1 MDNLIQK
8 RRLSIS
14 SDHRGFVSHYLTN
27 YTPIRILGSGGFGV
41 VIESKNILDETNYA
55 IKIVELPSDEEE
67 KAKVMREVKNMA
79 KLEHNFIVTYYS
91 TWLEYPTEKGWL
103 NNLIST
109 YKLEGSISNPSQ
121 SEESITDENETYL
134 CIKMA
139 LCKKECLQ
147 TWLDNNVDYRDIQ
160 KALQIFRDI
169 LRGVQY
175 IHSKDMIH
183 R

>member
-1 MDNLIQK
+1 MVPLKNGCKI
-8 RRLSIS
+8 
-14 SDHRGFVSHYLTN
+14 HRH
-27 YTPIRILGSGGFGV
+27 
-41 VIESKNILDETNYA
+41 
-55 IKIVELPSDEEE
+55 
-67 KAKVMREVKNMA
+67 
-79 KLEHNFIVTYYS
+79 YYS
-91 TWLEYPTEKGWL
+91 
-103 NNLIST
+103 ST

-147 TWLDNNVDYRDIQ
+147 TWLDNNVDDRDIQ